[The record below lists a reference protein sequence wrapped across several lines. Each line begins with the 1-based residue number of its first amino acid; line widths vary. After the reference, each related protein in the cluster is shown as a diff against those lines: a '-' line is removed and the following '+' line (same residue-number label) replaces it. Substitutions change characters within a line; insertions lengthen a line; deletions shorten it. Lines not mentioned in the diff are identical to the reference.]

1 MDLFSMA
8 LFITVYI
15 YAFLYSSFLLKILM
29 FNIIVYTIVSIYI
42 SLKNDVS
49 VKSKILLSFYKN
61 FSYSAVLG
69 SIDINMEKIENFK

>member
-15 YAFLYSSFLLKILM
+15 YAFLYSSFLFKTLM
-29 FNIIVYTIVSIYI
+29 FNIIVYTIVSLYI
-42 SLKNDVS
+42 SLKHNVS

-61 FSYSAVLG
+61 YSYSAVLG
-69 SIDINMEKIENFK
+69 SIDINMDKIDLFK